1 MRTIAAFV
9 MMLGLVA
16 CGKSGSGSGST
27 SDSGKPKVAVSIFP
41 LYDLVR
47 RIAGDRIDVLLVL
60 PPGRSEHEF
69 DPTPKDIAR
78 LEGAKLAIA
87 VGLDMDTWVE
97 TVVKGAGNAPVFHIG
112 DKVKTM
118 SIAVAPIG
126 EAEAHAGEA
135 PDSDDTPGA
144 PDPHI
149 WLDPERMAGVVDTI
163 EDQLIAIDPEGK
175 ARFAANGAALKADLG
190 DLDREIAARA
200 KTWSKTTIVT
210 FHGSMSYYAK
220 RYGLRIAAV
229 VEPLAGKEP
238 TPAYIAQV
246 LGAIKAG
253 HAAALFSEPQFD
265 KAPAE
270 TIAREAGVPLGEL
283 DPVGGVPGR
292 DSYDALLTWNTDQ
305 LEKVLK

>member
-1 MRTIAAFV
+1 MTKTVACLLALA
-9 MMLGLVA
+9 MA
-16 CGKSGSGSGST
+16 CGKGAGTTSG
-27 SDSGKPKVAVSIFP
+27 DKPKVAVSIFP

-47 RIAGDRIDVLLVL
+47 RVAGDRIDVLLVL
-60 PPGRSEHEF
+60 PPGRSEHEY

-78 LEGAKLAIA
+78 LDGAKLAIA
-87 VGLDMDTWVE
+87 VGLDMDTWIE
-97 TVVKGAGNAPVFHIG
+97 TIIKGAGGAPIFHVG

-118 SIAVAPIG
+118 PIAVEPIG

-135 PDSDDTPGA
+135 PDADDKPGS

-149 WLDPERMAGVVDTI
+149 WLDPQRMAGVVDAI
-163 EDQLIAIDPEGK
+163 ADQLAAIDPGGK
-175 ARFAANGAALKADLG
+175 ATFATNAAKLKTELG
-190 DLDREIAARA
+190 TLDAAIAARA

-220 RYGLRIAAV
+220 HYGLRIAAV

-246 LGAIKAG
+246 LKAIEVG

-270 TIAREAGVPLGEL
+270 TIAREAGVPLGQL

-292 DSYDALLTWNTDQ
+292 DSYEALLTWNTDQ
-305 LEKVLK
+305 LQKVLE